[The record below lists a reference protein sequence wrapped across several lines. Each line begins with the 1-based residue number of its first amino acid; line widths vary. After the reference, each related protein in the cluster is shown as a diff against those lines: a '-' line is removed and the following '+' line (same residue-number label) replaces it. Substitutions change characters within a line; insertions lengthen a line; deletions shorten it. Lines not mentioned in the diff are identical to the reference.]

1 MVAPDESAGD
11 GFPSACTVVQW
22 DRCRWEIELFFR
34 GLKPGCQIE
43 QWRVQTEQ
51 RLLNALAIYVIV
63 AWRIHTITMV
73 GRAYPAVSCA
83 VVFAP
88 REWHTL

>member
-1 MVAPDESAGD
+1 M
-11 GFPSACTVVQW
+11 
-22 DRCRWEIELFFR
+22 ELFFR
-34 GLKPGCQIE
+34 VLKQGCQIE
-43 QWRVQTEQ
+43 QVRVQTEQ
-51 RLLNALAIYVIV
+51 RLQNALAIDVIV

-73 GRAYPAVSCA
+73 GRASPAVSCE